1 VEFILRI
8 SSTPGLRFKTEIIKD
23 ERVKEMRVPL
33 EQRIREYRI
42 IFDLL
47 NEKPRIQY
55 TEIAEELD
63 VEIRTASSRLRE
75 AIEDGYIAGPQIR
88 KKSFS
93 NFKTYVYLVNSSN
106 SLQSFREYI
115 KDSHVLY
122 HEIMEGFCNVRV
134 VSDMKLDIDGTI
146 LGGVSSDYYVSYPP
160 DQPWK
165 ASIDNMWN
173 MVRKFN
179 PRDYT
184 PKGYITTHWDEI
196 AEWSEQ
202 DEILFLEFKYD
213 LRKPLEPLVKKKY
226 HIWSGDGIEFLERLP
241 KYCTI
246 STSYFPLTMNAYDPF
261 LYVFETDYEDFIIDL
276 FSQLPTTCWFQRV
289 SNTLICHVWTLR
301 EPVKKVT
308 AHLENIPGIQIPLLV
323 ETLVNKGIVKK
334 ENRARK
340 EYYWRKELDDI

>member
-8 SSTPGLRFKTEIIKD
+8 SSTPGLRFKTGIIKD

-184 PKGYITTHWDEI
+184 PKGYITTHWDET

-213 LRKPLEPLVKKKY
+213 LRKPLQPLWEKN
-226 HIWSGDGIEFLERLP
+226 GIYMGKIKDFLESLP
-241 KYCTI
+241 KYCAI
-246 STSYFPLTMNAYDPF
+246 STSYFPLTMNAYNSF
-261 LYVFETDYEDFIIDL
+261 LYTFETDYEDFIIDL